1 MTGFDWESYIKQW
14 SRKHLEAL
22 DKTDELDLPPEVI
35 ESGYLGYSGAT
46 DEQIASAEARLGVN
60 LPPSYRNF
68 LKVSNGLRSVRGYG
82 IRFYSIEEV
91 DWFAARNQDWID
103 VWTSDIEE
111 TPSVSDEQYFVYGE
125 EQDCIHVRSEYM
137 QTALEIS
144 NCCDGYIYLLNPRV
158 ITPDGEW
165 EAWDFGNKLPG
176 AFRYRSFQEMMMS
189 ILD

>member
-1 MTGFDWESYIKQW
+1 MTYFDWKSYIEQW
-14 SRKHLEAL
+14 SQKQIA
-22 DKTDELDLPPEVI
+22 ELGEGYESDLPIEVI

-46 DEQIASAEARLGVN
+46 DDQIASAEARLGVSF
-60 LPPSYRNF
+60 PPSYRDF
-68 LKVSNGLRSVRGYG
+68 LKVSNGLRSIVDYG

-103 VWTSDIEE
+103 VWTSDIKE
-111 TPSVSDEQYFVYGE
+111 TPSVPDEKYFVYGK
-125 EQDCIHVRSEYM
+125 EQDCAYVRSEYM
-137 QTALEIS
+137 QTALAVSSE
-144 NCCDGYIYLLNPRV
+144 CDGYIYLLNPRI

-189 ILD
+189 ILE